1 MTKNNTF
8 RYWNH
13 FLIAIIG
20 LLIVVDV
27 QSQNIPLN
35 EPNYNLPH
43 HFDNFKDTVV
53 VEINCFNSLFQ
64 KKPGDEISIN
74 TNSSFAFR
82 GVLKSIESKYEG
94 QIETAILQLYHY
106 DNTILV
112 FSKVQLKNSE
122 PSYRAVLLSK
132 GSGDF
137 MELKQTNSQFILL
150 KGKMEMFRVE

>member
-1 MTKNNTF
+1 MTKKYTF

-20 LLIVVDV
+20 LLIVIDV

-35 EPNYNLPH
+35 EPNNNLPH
-43 HFDNFKDTVV
+43 HFDNLKDTVV

-64 KKPGDEISIN
+64 KKPGDEISIK
-74 TNSSFAFR
+74 TNSSFTFS

-94 QIETAILQLYHY
+94 QIETAILQLYPY

-112 FSKVQLKNSE
+112 FSRVQIKNSE

-150 KGKMEMFRVE
+150 KGKIEMFRVE